1 MAKKQKEQPVLAL
14 DGEEYF
20 ADDLTGEQLRI
31 KDHLAD
37 LGNKLNTNV
46 FINEQLNVSREA
58 FINMFRASLEKDDQD
73 DQEEKVE
80 EPVVIETVPN

>member
-37 LGNKLNTNV
+37 LSNKINTNV
-46 FINEQLNVSREA
+46 FIGEQLSISRES
-58 FINMFRASLEKDDQD
+58 FVNMFRASLEKDDQ
-73 DQEEKVE
+73 E
-80 EPVVIETVPN
+80 EPEVKKAEVVEA